1 MRIVSCFRTLF
12 HCAEIKQSV
21 LFPEILHCYLAGALW
36 GQREQEHTNST
47 NSVGNST
54 KGSVLETFEQIFLA
68 KLLCFCQVL
77 S

>member
-1 MRIVSCFRTLF
+1 MLIVSCFRTLF

-54 KGSVLETFEQIFLA
+54 KG
-68 KLLCFCQVL
+68 
-77 S
+77 